1 MVNYGRCRKVVVDG
15 LEYVCKEDFI
25 KQLEERVK
33 QCRGDWDEDSDAQ
46 VAIDQIIQSIYR
58 I

>member
-1 MVNYGRCRKVVVDG
+1 MVNCGKCREIVING
-15 LEYVCKEDFI
+15 LKYVNKEDFI
-25 KQLEERVK
+25 RQLEDHIK